1 MNRRILSIAVAAAL
15 VAGSTAALAQQT
27 NKPWYG
33 GVSIGQ
39 SKVKIEDNAFGT
51 PAGFTTAGTSKD
63 ETDTGYKIF
72 VGYRFNQNFA
82 VEGGWTDF
90 GKFNVSQR
98 FTVPAGSSVNA
109 SFKASGVHVDAV
121 GIWPLQN
128 NFSLFGKVGGIYTE
142 MKTSLSTSGGIAF
155 VPGVNTS
162 PKKSELNLKLGLGA
176 QYDINQSI
184 GVRAEWERA
193 SKVGDSSTGEA
204 DIDLLSVGL
213 VYRF

>member
-1 MNRRILSIAVAAAL
+1 MNRKFLSVAVAAAL
-15 VAGSTAALAQQT
+15 VAGSTAAVAQAS
-27 NKPWYG
+27 KPWYG

-39 SKVKIEDNAFGT
+39 SKVKIDNNPFAV
-51 PAGFTTAGTSKD
+51 PAGFTSSGTSKD

-72 VGYRFNQNFA
+72 AGYRFNQNFA

-90 GKFNVSQR
+90 GKFSTTQT
-98 FTVPAGSSVNA
+98 FSAPAGSVGA
-109 SFKASGVHVDAV
+109 SFKASGWHVDAV

-128 NFSLFGKVGGIYTE
+128 NFSLFGKLGGIYTE
-142 MKTSLSTSGGIAF
+142 MKTSLSTSGSITF
-155 VPGVNTS
+155 TPGAQTS
-162 PKKSELNLKLGLGA
+162 AKKSEFNLKYGLGA

-184 GVRAEWERA
+184 GIRAEWERA
-193 SKVGDSSTGEA
+193 SKVGDANSTGEA

>member
-1 MNRRILSIAVAAAL
+1 MNRKFLSVALAAAL
-15 VAGSTAALAQQT
+15 VAGSTAALAQQAS
-27 NKPWYG
+27 KPWYG

-39 SKVKIEDNAFGT
+39 SKVKMDDNTIGT
-51 PAGFTTAGTSKD
+51 PAGFTSSGLSKN

-72 VGYRFNQNFA
+72 AGYRFNQNFA

-90 GKFNVSQR
+90 GKFSVSR
-98 FTVPAGSSVNA
+98 SFSAPAGSVSA
-109 SFKASGVHVDAV
+109 SIKASGVHVDAV

-142 MKTSLSTSGGIAF
+142 TKTSLATSGGVAF
-155 VPGVNTS
+155 VAGTNTN
-162 PKKSELNLKLGLGA
+162 PKKSELNLKYGLGA
-176 QYDINQSI
+176 QYDFTQSI

-193 SKVGDSSTGEA
+193 RKVGDSSTGEA
-204 DIDLLSVGL
+204 DIDLLSIGL